1 MTVSFKLTMGMT
13 LFHAQTMKELR
24 IDKVIELDKVIEQSY
39 NEDSQEY
46 KELCKE
52 YTQVIGFARELDKT
66 EFDKELMKELA
77 REAKEV
83 QKETIEQIEQVV
95 KNCYYQGTTA
105 YISFGGYMINP
116 KEFCAIPL
124 DGFDIQFNKK

>member
-1 MTVSFKLTMGMT
+1 MTVSFKLMMGMT

-24 IDKVIELDKVIEQSY
+24 IDKVIEQSY
-39 NEDSQEY
+39 NEDSREY

-52 YTQVIGFARELDKT
+52 YTNVIGFVRELDKT

-77 REAKEV
+77 KQAEQLEM
-83 QKETIEQIEQVV
+83 ETVKQIENTV
-95 KNCYYQGTTA
+95 KQCYLQGTTA

-116 KEFCAIPL
+116 KEFCAIRL

>member
-13 LFHAQTMKELR
+13 LYHANTMKELR
-24 IDKVIELDKVIEQSY
+24 IDKEIEQCY
-39 NEDSQEY
+39 DENSQEY
-46 KELCKE
+46 KDLCKE
-52 YTQVIGFARELDKT
+52 YTEVIGFAREIDKT

-105 YISFGGYMINP
+105 YIMFGGYMINP
-116 KEFCAIPL
+116 KDFCAIRL

>member
-1 MTVSFKLTMGMT
+1 MTVSFKLTIGMT

-24 IDKVIELDKVIEQSY
+24 IDKVIEQSY

-46 KELCKE
+46 KVLCNE

-83 QKETIEQIEQVV
+83 QKETIEQIENVV
-95 KNCYYQGTTA
+95 KQCYLEGKNA

-116 KEFCAIPL
+116 KEFCAISL
-124 DGFDIQFNKK
+124 NGFDIQFNKK

>member
-1 MTVSFKLTMGMT
+1 MT

-24 IDKVIELDKVIEQSY
+24 IDKVIEQSY

-46 KELCKE
+46 KVLCKE

-77 REAKEV
+77 KEAKEV
-83 QKETIEQIEQVV
+83 QKETIEQIENVV
-95 KNCYYQGTTA
+95 KQCYLEGKNA

-116 KEFCAIPL
+116 KEFCAISL

>member
-1 MTVSFKLTMGMT
+1 MTVSFKLKMGMT

-24 IDKVIELDKVIEQSY
+24 IDKVIEQSY

-66 EFDKELMKELA
+66 EFDKELMKGLA
-77 REAKEV
+77 KQAEQLEM
-83 QKETIEQIEQVV
+83 ETVKQIANTV
-95 KNCYYQGTTA
+95 KQCYLQGTTA
-105 YISFGGYMINP
+105 YIMFGGYMINP
-116 KEFCAIPL
+116 KEFCAIRIS
-124 DGFDIQFNKK
+124 GFHVQFSKK

>member
-1 MTVSFKLTMGMT
+1 MTVSFKLMMGMT

-24 IDKVIELDKVIEQSY
+24 IDKVIEQSY

-77 REAKEV
+77 REAKEA

-95 KNCYYQGTTA
+95 KNCYYKGTTA

-116 KEFCAIPL
+116 KEFCAIRL

>member
-1 MTVSFKLTMGMT
+1 MTVSFKLKMGMT

-24 IDKVIELDKVIEQSY
+24 IDKVIEQSY

-66 EFDKELMKELA
+66 YTGCCRRHCVPTRIVF
-77 REAKEV
+77 
-83 QKETIEQIEQVV
+83 
-95 KNCYYQGTTA
+95 
-105 YISFGGYMINP
+105 S
-116 KEFCAIPL
+116 
-124 DGFDIQFNKK
+124 

>member
-1 MTVSFKLTMGMT
+1 MTVSFKLKMGMT

-24 IDKVIELDKVIEQSY
+24 IDKVIEQSY

-95 KNCYYQGTTA
+95 KNCYYKGTTA

-116 KEFCAIPL
+116 KEFCAIRL

>member
-1 MTVSFKLTMGMT
+1 MTVSFKLKMGMT
-13 LFHAQTMKELR
+13 PFHAQTMKELR
-24 IDKVIELDKVIEQSY
+24 IDKVIEQSY

-105 YISFGGYMINP
+105 YISFGLIIYPP
-116 KEFCAIPL
+116 KEFCAIRL

>member
-1 MTVSFKLTMGMT
+1 MQISFKLTMSMT
-13 LFHAQTMKELR
+13 LYHANTMKELR
-24 IDKVIELDKVIEQSY
+24 IDKVIEQSY

-46 KELCKE
+46 KDLCKE
-52 YTQVIGFARELDKT
+52 YTEVIGFARELDKT

-116 KEFCAIPL
+116 KEFCAIRM
-124 DGFDIQFNKK
+124 GSFHAQFSKK